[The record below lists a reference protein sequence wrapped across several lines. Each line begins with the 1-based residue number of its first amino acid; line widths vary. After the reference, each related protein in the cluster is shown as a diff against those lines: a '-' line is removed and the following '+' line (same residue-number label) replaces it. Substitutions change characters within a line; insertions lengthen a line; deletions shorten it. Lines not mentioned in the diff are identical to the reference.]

1 MGRGHLG
8 IRHQAELTS
17 TRSLSAA
24 CWPASAGL
32 FFAAGPP
39 QDKKR
44 PLGGQQAEG
53 AAWGRG
59 LPGVL
64 ACPTN
69 LGSCRN
75 PPLTMKCMREG
86 NRPTGDAHGPTS
98 TRINA
103 TAAVRQPVWLRHEP
117 LCDVRGGL
125 PGQRP

>member
-32 FFAAGPP
+32 FLPAHLAP
-39 QDKKR
+39 
-44 PLGGQQAEG
+44 
-53 AAWGRG
+53 GRG
-59 LPGVL
+59 LIGRAGKSTARGHAFPGVL

-117 LCDVRGGL
+117 LCDVRRGL

>member
-44 PLGGQQAEG
+44 PLWG
-53 AAWGRG
+53 AASRRRG
-59 LPGVL
+59 VGAWPPWRPGV
-64 ACPTN
+64 
-69 LGSCRN
+69 SY
-75 PPLTMKCMREG
+75 E
-86 NRPTGDAHGPTS
+86 S
-98 TRINA
+98 
-103 TAAVRQPVWLRHEP
+103 W
-117 LCDVRGGL
+117 
-125 PGQRP
+125 